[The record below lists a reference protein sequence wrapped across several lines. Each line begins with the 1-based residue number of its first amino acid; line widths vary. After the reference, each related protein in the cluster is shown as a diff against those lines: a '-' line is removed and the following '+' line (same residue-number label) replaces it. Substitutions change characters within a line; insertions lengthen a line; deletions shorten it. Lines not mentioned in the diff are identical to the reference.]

1 MCNCP
6 VKREPLCSE
15 MGILHELLP
24 VRQGQ
29 KKLTEDCKLLRIVS
43 RSPTSRKHAK
53 NKTRKG
59 TAKKDEINTFKEA
72 L

>member
-15 MGILHELLP
+15 IGTLHQLLP
-24 VRQGQ
+24 VSQGQ
-29 KKLTEDCKLLRIVS
+29 KKFTEDCKLLRIVS
-43 RSPTSRKHAK
+43 RSPISCKHAK
-53 NKTRKG
+53 NKIRKG